1 MVQREPLHHLEQWSM
16 IKATWVSWDKLI
28 HAVLLCPVSIYS
40 SHSWERKGEG
50 VGSRKRKLSNSKE
63 NDLFSS
69 HHKAKHLEW
78 VFYGKSRTLSF
89 QIVNLQQKSSRVQSD
104 LANVEL
110 SDNPQLTFSLD
121 VHAWADLGV
130 VSSCSLNQKL
140 FNVKATDGFEEVA
153 QFQMMNFHVF
163 SFSWIQ

>member
-1 MVQREPLHHLEQWSM
+1 MGEEGRGGGFKEEEISKQQGEWF
-16 IKATWVSWDKLI
+16 
-28 HAVLLCPVSIYS
+28 VLLPPQ
-40 SHSWERKGEG
+40 KT
-50 VGSRKRKLSNSKE
+50 
-63 NDLFSS
+63 
-69 HHKAKHLEW
+69 KHLEW

-89 QIVNLQQKSSRVQSD
+89 HIVNLQQKSSRVQSD

-110 SDNPQLTFSLD
+110 SDNPQLTFSWD

-153 QFQMMNFHVF
+153 QFQMMDFNVV
-163 SFSWIQ
+163 SFTWIQ

>member
-1 MVQREPLHHLEQWSM
+1 MVQREPLHHLEQRGM

-28 HAVLLCPVSIYS
+28 HAVLLCSVSIYS

-50 VGSRKRKLSNSKE
+50 VGSRKRKLANSKE

-69 HHKAKHLEW
+69 HHKTKHLEW

-89 QIVNLQQKSSRVQSD
+89 HIVNLQQKSSRVQSD

-110 SDNPQLTFSLD
+110 SDDPQLTFSLD
-121 VHAWADLGV
+121 AHAWADLGV
-130 VSSCSLNQKL
+130 VSYCSLNQKL
-140 FNVKATDGFEEVA
+140 FNVKAIDGSEEVA
-153 QFQMMNFHVF
+153 QFQILNFHVF